1 LEKTQLKKGSI
12 SPIPIEKIEKLGV
25 KVFLLTRRVPLRYL
39 WASIWLENV
48 DHDGERVFHWFEF
61 LILGCYFGFPGLI
74 NCFFFFWIFRG
85 VSIFN
90 SWRLTIQIIK
100 LLTWKIKTQLN
111 IELAIKK
118 FQLTK
123 VKIGW
128 KWISRQK
135 KLPRFSNYL
144 YSSQIPDKYATC
156 CLPLKKKKAQ
166 APSLGFLFFY
176 FKVCTPHLTFY
187 YYYYLFICSFF
198 LWVYIYIY
206 NMILPHKVRV
216 DDLSPLT

>member
-1 LEKTQLKKGSI
+1 MGFHMTWKRRSWWRESFSLVWVFIFRLLFWI
-12 SPIPIEKIEKLGV
+12 SRVDKL
-25 KVFLLTRRVPLRYL
+25 
-39 WASIWLENV
+39 
-48 DHDGERVFHWFEF
+48 
-61 LILGCYFGFPGLI
+61 
-74 NCFFFFWIFRG
+74 FFFFWIFRG

-100 LLTWKIKTQLN
+100 LLTWKIKTQLH

-135 KLPRFSNYL
+135 ILPRFSNYL

-156 CLPLKKKKAQ
+156 CLPLKKKKLKPLAWV
-166 APSLGFLFFY
+166 FY
-176 FKVCTPHLTFY
+176 FFILRSAHLT
-187 YYYYLFICSFF
+187 
-198 LWVYIYIY
+198 
-206 NMILPHKVRV
+206 
-216 DDLSPLT
+216 

>member
-1 LEKTQLKKGSI
+1 MGFHMTSKRRSRWRESFSLVWVFIFRLLFWI
-12 SPIPIEKIEKLGV
+12 SRVYKL
-25 KVFLLTRRVPLRYL
+25 
-39 WASIWLENV
+39 
-48 DHDGERVFHWFEF
+48 
-61 LILGCYFGFPGLI
+61 
-74 NCFFFFWIFRG
+74 FFFFWIFRG

-198 LWVYIYIY
+198 FMGIYIYI
-206 NMILPHKVRV
+206 
-216 DDLSPLT
+216 